1 MGGQV
6 SKESDKLR
14 SSGDK
19 LAWKATHTK
28 KQNYHIW
35 EHSRHSEY
43 EKCRMIGSMGHL
55 GYQAYLRTVTQES
68 KQHTVSAKYRK
79 RQRSDDEKAS
89 NPYKSR
95 ESWDVIQVLTAALD
109 INTVNILP
117 FRATRTKKNRQITCL
132 TSLIWWL
139 VGKHKSFSWQ
149 ICQLVMCWKNS
160 TSKHTCLSWW
170 VASKY
175 GSVNKPTVRARL
187 LLR

>member
-1 MGGQV
+1 
-6 SKESDKLR
+6 
-14 SSGDK
+14 
-19 LAWKATHTK
+19 
-28 KQNYHIW
+28 
-35 EHSRHSEY
+35 
-43 EKCRMIGSMGHL
+43 MGHL

-68 KQHTVSAKYRK
+68 KQHTFSAKYRK

-117 FRATRTKKNRQITCL
+117 FRATRTKMNRQITCL

-175 GSVNKPTVRARL
+175 GSVNKPTVIARL
-187 LLR
+187 LLSWKVQIARKVMLLLLTSYLPADW